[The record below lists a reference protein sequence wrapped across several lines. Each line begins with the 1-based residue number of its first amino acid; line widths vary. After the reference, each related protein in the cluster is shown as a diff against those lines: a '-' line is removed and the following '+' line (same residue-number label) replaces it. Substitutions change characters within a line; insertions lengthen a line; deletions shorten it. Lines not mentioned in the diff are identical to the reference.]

1 MKTKILLYPLP
12 QIIKRNTSHRLGEK
26 FCNFN
31 AYNYKI
37 INIQSIK
44 ELKIPISQERKEK
57 LRKNGQFSKRKA
69 KWPISIFKDT
79 QH

>member
-1 MKTKILLYPLP
+1 M
-12 QIIKRNTSHRLGEK
+12 
-26 FCNFN
+26 
-31 AYNYKI
+31 
-37 INIQSIK
+37 K

-69 KWPISIFKDT
+69 KWPISIFEDT